1 MPETHSPAA
10 AAPDPRTAGGPVR
23 IALVGAGNRGLTYAG
38 WIHEHPDR
46 ARLVAVADPDPGA
59 RAAARAE
66 AQYTGWQE
74 LLAATE
80 RAGRLADG
88 VILATQDREHV
99 EPVLALA
106 RAGYA
111 VMTEKPLAPTEEE
124 CRTLVAGVEAT
135 GVPFAVCH
143 VMRYTPYTDLVREVV
158 ADGVLGRITGV
169 EHLEPVGWWHF
180 AHSYVRGPWRREDL
194 SSPIIL
200 AKSSHDLDWIA
211 YVTGRR
217 IETVASFGELTHF
230 RPENAPAGAT
240 DSCLTCPVE
249 PGCPYSAGKLYYPAL
264 RGTGGAWP
272 ISHVTAAAHGPADEP
287 VLTEAL
293 RTGPYGRCVYHC
305 DNDVVDHQVVA
316 MRLSGGVT
324 ATLTMSAFT
333 EQTHRQT
340 RIFGSHGWLRGDG
353 EQVVVHDFRD
363 DTVTVRTTG
372 PSGSNAADGHGGGD
386 MALTEAFVTAL
397 ATGDRSHIRSGP
409 AESLGSHLAAFAAE
423 RSRRH
428 GTVETVPPR

>member
-1 MPETHSPAA
+1 MPETPSAA
-10 AAPDPRTAGGPVR
+10 ARAPHPRADRPVR
-23 IALVGAGNRGLTYAG
+23 IALVGAGNRGLTYAR
-38 WIHEHPDR
+38 WIHQNPDR
-46 ARLVAVADPDPGA
+46 ARLVAVADPDEGA
-59 RAAARAE
+59 RAASRAE
-66 AQYTGWQE
+66 TAFAGWRE
-74 LLAATE
+74 FLAATA
-80 RAGRLADG
+80 RDGRLADG
-88 VILATQDREHV
+88 VIVATQDRDHV

-124 CRTLVAGVEAT
+124 CRTLVTGVQAT

-143 VMRYTPYTDLVREVV
+143 VLRYTPYTDLVREVV
-158 ADGVLGRITGV
+158 GSGVLGTLTGV

-194 SSPIIL
+194 SSPMIL

-217 IETVASFGELTHF
+217 IETVVSFGGLTHF
-230 RPENAPAGAT
+230 RPENAPAGST

-249 PGCPYSAGKLYYPAL
+249 KGCPYSAAKLYYPAL
-264 RGTGGAWP
+264 RTGGGAWP
-272 ISHVTAAAHGPADEP
+272 VSHVTSAAHGPGDEP

-293 RTGPYGRCVYHC
+293 RTGRYGRCVYRC
-305 DNDVVDHQVVA
+305 DNDVADHQVVA
-316 MRLSGGVT
+316 MRLAGGPT

-340 RIFGSHGWLRGDG
+340 RLFGSHGWLRGDG
-353 EQVVVHDFRD
+353 ERVTVHDFRD
-363 DTVTVRTTG
+363 DSVTVRGTG

-386 MALTEAFVTAL
+386 TALTEAFVTAL
-397 ATGDRSHIRSGP
+397 ATGDRRYIRSGP

-423 RSRRH
+423 RSRRD
-428 GTVETVPPR
+428 GTVETVPLR